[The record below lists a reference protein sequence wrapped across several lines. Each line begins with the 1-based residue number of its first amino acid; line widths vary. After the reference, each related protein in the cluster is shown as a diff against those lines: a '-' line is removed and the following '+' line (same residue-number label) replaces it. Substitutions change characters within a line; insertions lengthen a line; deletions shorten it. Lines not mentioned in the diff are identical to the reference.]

1 MLDRAIRNTN
11 EYTEQ
16 VPKTDR
22 KKYGQFFTSA
32 SVAQFMAG
40 LFDIPAGKTEL
51 SILDP
56 GAGSGLLSIA
66 LLARLQ
72 QHTYL
77 EHIHITCYETDPN
90 VLCLLCR
97 NLIDACACS
106 AIPAT
111 FQIRAENYI
120 LAQADQYN
128 GAADPDVKYDL
139 VIGNPPYKKIHK
151 SAPEV
156 QVMADICHGGP
167 NLYSM
172 FAAMSL
178 FNVADN
184 GEMVYIIP
192 RSWTSGPYFAAFR
205 KKFLAGAVLER
216 IHLFGSRNRVFDK
229 ESVLQETMIIK
240 ARKTGTRPDTV
251 SISTSLAGNFSQI
264 SYIDVPYS
272 TAVSD
277 RVFLPI
283 CQKDIEVLQTMARWR
298 DTLPSLGIQAKTGLV
313 VDFRAKEYL
322 RNTWEPR
329 VVPVYYPRHIKD
341 GRAITPEDS
350 FITTERP
357 SLLQPNRNY
366 LFMRRTS
373 TKEEPRQLRCGIY
386 LAKEHPGTKLISTD
400 LKINFVD
407 TPAGLPEETVYGL
420 YVLFSSSLY
429 DRYYRIVN
437 GCIHVATTEINA
449 MPVPPR
455 TVIDQLG
462 RELMA
467 DGGELSVAACD
478 RILARYVERAE
489 TGQAA

>member
-1 MLDRAIRNTN
+1 MLNQAIRNTN
-11 EYTEQ
+11 EYTGR
-16 VPKTDR
+16 VPKADR

-40 LFDIPAGKTEL
+40 LFDIPAGKTGL

-72 QHTYL
+72 QHTHL
-77 EHIHITCYETDPN
+77 EHIQITCYETDPN
-90 VLCLLCR
+90 VLGLLRR
-97 NLIDACACS
+97 NLTNACAGS

-120 LAQADQYN
+120 LAQADPYN
-128 GAADPDVKYDL
+128 GAAEPEPKYDL

-151 SAPEV
+151 SAPEA

-172 FAAMSL
+172 FAAMSS

-205 KKFLAGAVLER
+205 KKFLAGVVLER
-216 IHLFGSRNRVFDK
+216 IHLFDSRSSVFDK
-229 ESVLQETMIIK
+229 ESVLQETMLIK
-240 ARKTGTRPDTV
+240 ARKTGTRPDMV
-251 SISTSLAGNFSQI
+251 SISTSPAGDFSQI
-264 SYIDVPYS
+264 SHIDVPYL

-277 RVFLPI
+277 RVFLPT
-283 CQKDIEVLQTMARWR
+283 CQEDIEVLQTMARWR

-322 RNTWEPR
+322 RNTWEPKA
-329 VVPVYYPRHIKD
+329 VPVYYPRHIKD
-341 GRAITPEDS
+341 GKAVTPEDS

-357 SLLQPNRNY
+357 GLLQPNRNY

-373 TKEEPRQLRCGIY
+373 AKEEPRQLRCGIY
-386 LAKEHPGTKLISTD
+386 LAKEHPDTKLISTD

-407 TPAGLPEETVYGL
+407 TPTGLSEETVYGL
-420 YVLFSSSLY
+420 YVMFSSSLY

-449 MPVPPR
+449 MPAPPR
-455 TVIDQLG
+455 ALIDQLG

-467 DGGELSVAACD
+467 DGGELSVEACD
-478 RILARYVERAE
+478 RILARYVEDAGE
-489 TGQAA
+489 GWAA

>member
-11 EYTEQ
+11 EYTER

-72 QHTYL
+72 QHTHL

-205 KKFLAGAVLER
+205 KKFLAGAALECV
-216 IHLFGSRNRVFDK
+216 HLFGSRNSVFDK

-240 ARKTGTRPDTV
+240 ARKTGARPDTV
-251 SISTSLAGNFSQI
+251 SISTSPAGDFSQI
-264 SYIDVPYS
+264 SHIDVPYS

-277 RVFLPI
+277 RVFLPT
-283 CQKDIEVLQTMARWR
+283 CQADIEVLQTMARWR

-322 RNTWEPR
+322 RNTREPR

-341 GRAITPEDS
+341 GRAVTPEGS
-350 FITTERP
+350 FITMERP
-357 SLLQPNRNY
+357 GLLQPNRNY
-366 LFMRRTS
+366 LFIRRTS

-407 TPAGLPEETVYGL
+407 APAGLSEETVYGL

-462 RELMA
+462 RELMEN
-467 DGGELSVAACD
+467 GGNLSVEACD
-478 RILARYVERAE
+478 RILARYVERA
-489 TGQAA
+489 GMVQAA

>member
-11 EYTEQ
+11 EYIERI
-16 VPKTDR
+16 PKADR

-72 QHTYL
+72 QHAHL
-77 EHIHITCYETDPN
+77 ERIHITCYETDLN
-90 VLCLLCR
+90 VLGLLRR
-97 NLIDACACS
+97 NLTNACVSS

-128 GAADPDVKYDL
+128 GVADSDVKYDL

-205 KKFLAGAVLER
+205 GKFLAGVALER
-216 IHLFGSRNRVFDK
+216 IHLFGSRNNVFDK

-264 SYIDVPYS
+264 SYIDVPYP

-277 RVFLPI
+277 RVFLPT
-283 CQKDIEVLQTMARWR
+283 CQEDIEVLQTMARWR

-329 VVPVYYPRHIKD
+329 VVPMYLPRHFKD
-341 GRAITPEDS
+341 GIAATPEDS
-350 FITTERP
+350 FITRERP
-357 SLLQPNRNY
+357 GLLQPNRNY
-366 LFMRRTS
+366 LFIRRTS

-386 LAKEHPGTKLISTD
+386 LAKDHPGTELISTS
-400 LKINFVD
+400 LRINVID
-407 TPAGLPEETVYGL
+407 TPNGLPEETVYGL

-455 TVIDQLG
+455 AVIDQLG

-467 DGGELSVAACD
+467 DGGRLSAETCD
-478 RILARYVERAE
+478 RILANYVKRAGM
-489 TGQAA
+489 GQAA

>member
-11 EYTEQ
+11 EYIER

-66 LLARLQ
+66 LLAHLQ
-72 QHTYL
+72 QYTHL

-90 VLCLLCR
+90 VLGLLRR
-97 NLIDACACS
+97 NLTDACACS
-106 AIPAT
+106 AIPAM

-216 IHLFGSRNRVFDK
+216 IHLFDSRNSVFDR
-229 ESVLQETMIIK
+229 ESVLQEIMIVK
-240 ARKTGTRPDTV
+240 ARKTETRPDTV
-251 SISTSLAGNFSQI
+251 SISTSLAGDFSQI
-264 SYIDVPYS
+264 NYIDVPYS

-277 RVFLPI
+277 RVSLPT
-283 CQKDIEVLQTMARWR
+283 CQKDIEVLQTVARWR

-350 FITTERP
+350 FITTERTG
-357 SLLQPNRNY
+357 LLQPNRNY
-366 LFMRRTS
+366 LFIRRTS
-373 TKEEPRQLRCGIY
+373 AKEEPQRLVCGIY
-386 LAKEHPGTKLISTD
+386 LAKEHPDTKLISTD
-400 LKINFVD
+400 LKINFID

-467 DGGELSVAACD
+467 DNGELSVGACD
-478 RILARYVERAE
+478 RILARYIERV
-489 TGQAA
+489 GMRWAA

>member
-16 VPKTDR
+16 VPKADR

-40 LFDIPAGKTEL
+40 LFDIPVGKTEL

-72 QHTYL
+72 QHAHL
-77 EHIHITCYETDPN
+77 ERIHITCYETDLN
-90 VLCLLCR
+90 VLGLLRR
-97 NLIDACACS
+97 NLTNACVSS

-128 GAADPDVKYDL
+128 GVADSDVKYDL

-205 KKFLAGAVLER
+205 GKFLAGVALER
-216 IHLFGSRNRVFDK
+216 IHLFGSRNNVFDK

-264 SYIDVPYS
+264 SYIDVPYP

-277 RVFLPI
+277 RVFLPT
-283 CQKDIEVLQTMARWR
+283 CQEDIEVLQTMARWR

-329 VVPVYYPRHIKD
+329 VVPMYLPRHFKD
-341 GRAITPEDS
+341 GIAATPEDS
-350 FITTERP
+350 FITRERP
-357 SLLQPNRNY
+357 GLLQPNRNY
-366 LFMRRTS
+366 LFIRRTS

-386 LAKEHPGTKLISTD
+386 LAKDHPGTELISTS
-400 LKINFVD
+400 LRINVID
-407 TPAGLPEETVYGL
+407 TPNGLPEETVYGL

-455 TVIDQLG
+455 AVIDQLG

-467 DGGELSVAACD
+467 DGGRLSAETCD
-478 RILARYVERAE
+478 RILANYVKRAGM
-489 TGQAA
+489 GQAA